1 MRRSLGAEHPAKLH
15 RALQVFADIRSVVDD
30 VRAGESAAVLSLLR
44 SLQAEVQVIRRDSI
58 PLEDAVGA
66 QALARLLLNVR
77 LGPKCSAVPTLSAI
91 DVRISAES
99 RVRRT
104 SAT

>member
-1 MRRSLGAEHPAKLH
+1 
-15 RALQVFADIRSVVDD
+15 
-30 VRAGESAAVLSLLR
+30 VLSLLR

-91 DVRISAES
+91 DVRTSAES